1 MKKKVLMSWS
11 TGKDSAWSFYQ
22 LQQQPE
28 YELVG
33 LFCTIN
39 KKFSRT
45 AMHAVRVELLQM
57 QADQIGMPLDIIEIP
72 HPCTD
77 AEYES
82 IMQDFVDDVK
92 KRDVE
97 YFAFG
102 DLYLQDIRDYRVDK
116 LKESGITP
124 IFPLWKQPT
133 DELALEMI
141 RGGLRAVI
149 TCVDPKQLNGD
160 FVGREYNQKFL
171 DDLPEN
177 VDPCGENGEFH
188 SFVFE
193 APMFN
198 EPINI
203 SVAKKVERDGF
214 VFVDVRPVTT

>member
-124 IFPLWKQPT
+124 IFPLWKHPT
-133 DELALEMI
+133 DKLALEMI

-198 EPINI
+198 EKINV
-203 SVAKKVERDGF
+203 SVAKKIERDGF